1 MAPGLLLRKAR
12 LDAGLT
18 QAQLAARLGLTQPA
32 VAKLERRDANP
43 TVATLDRALHATGHE
58 LSLERAAND
67 VDESQIAER
76 LRLTPAARLAAFQA
90 SHRNLR
96 DLVKQAS
103 RGRRATSAP
112 WPGPSRGPHA
122 ELDVARILRT
132 LTERGVDF
140 VVIGGIAAVLH
151 GSARNTFD
159 LDICI
164 ATDPANVEAL
174 GDALIA
180 LHARLRGVDAAP
192 FVPDAAT
199 LRRIEVL
206 TLSTDAGDL
215 DVLAR
220 PAGAARFDALRRHAD
235 RFDLGGFSVLVASV
249 EDLIAMKSAAGRP
262 KDREAVAELETIRR
276 LRGRV

>member
-1 MAPGLLLRKAR
+1 VSSPPR
-12 LDAGLT
+12 
-18 QAQLAARLGLTQPA
+18 
-32 VAKLERRDANP
+32 
-43 TVATLDRALHATGHE
+43 
-58 LSLERAAND
+58 
-67 VDESQIAER
+67 
-76 LRLTPAARLAAFQA
+76 
-90 SHRNLR
+90 
-96 DLVKQAS
+96 
-103 RGRRATSAP
+103 
-112 WPGPSRGPHA
+112 A
-122 ELDVARILRT
+122 ELDVARILRA

-159 LDICI
+159 LDVCF
-164 ATDPANVEAL
+164 ATDTANLDAL
-174 GDALIA
+174 GDVLIG
-180 LHARLRGVDAAP
+180 LHARLRGVDDVD

-220 PAGAARFDALRRHAD
+220 PAGAPRFDALRRRAD

-249 EDLIAMKSAAGRP
+249 DDLIAMKTAAGRP

-276 LRGRV
+276 LRAG